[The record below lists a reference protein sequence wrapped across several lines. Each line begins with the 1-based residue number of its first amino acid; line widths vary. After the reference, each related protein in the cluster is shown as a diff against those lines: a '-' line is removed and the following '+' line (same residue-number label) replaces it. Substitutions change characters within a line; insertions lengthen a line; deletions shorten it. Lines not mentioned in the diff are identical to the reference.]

1 MLCVYSIFCPSDEC
15 HLVPLIK
22 VAREIE
28 DWEMLGI
35 FLGIKNAVLKDIKH
49 DNQHQ
54 SGPARKDML
63 MKWLEGGKAT
73 RAGFIEALK
82 NMGQLRLVHE
92 IESLEGKLYIMRL
105 NLIAG
110 I

>member
-1 MLCVYSIFCPSDEC
+1 MLNVFLIFSLSDEC

-73 RAGFIEALK
+73 KADFIEALK
-82 NMGQLRLVHE
+82 NMSQIRLVHQ
-92 IESLEGKLYIMRL
+92 IESLEGKLQLYHSE
-105 NLIAG
+105 A
-110 I
+110 

>member
-1 MLCVYSIFCPSDEC
+1 MLCVYLIFSLSDEC

-82 NMGQLRLVHE
+82 NMGQLCLVHE
-92 IESLEGKLYIMRL
+92 IESVEGK
-105 NLIAG
+105 IAFNHNET
-110 I
+110 

>member
-1 MLCVYSIFCPSDEC
+1 MLSIYFIFCLSDES

-35 FLGIKNAVLKDIKH
+35 FLGIKNVVLKDIKN

-73 RAGFIEALK
+73 KADFIEALK

-92 IESLEGKLYIMRL
+92 IESLEGKLYL
-105 NLIAG
+105 YHSEG
-110 I
+110 

>member
-1 MLCVYSIFCPSDEC
+1 MLCVYLIFSLSDEG

-28 DWEMLGI
+28 NWEMLGI
-35 FLGIKNAVLKDIKH
+35 FLGIRNTVLKDIKH

-63 MKWLEGGKAT
+63 MKWLEEGKAT
-73 RAGFIEALK
+73 RTGFIEALK

-92 IESLEGKLYIMRL
+92 IESLEGKMHLYY
-105 NLIAG
+105 NET
-110 I
+110 

>member
-1 MLCVYSIFCPSDEC
+1 MLNVFLIFSLSDEC

-73 RAGFIEALK
+73 RTGFIEALK

-92 IESLEGKLYIMRL
+92 IESLEGKLHLYH
-105 NLIAG
+105 NET
-110 I
+110 